1 MLRWALIFAIVAIV
15 AIAAGL
21 LGFAGIAGG
30 TAVLAKTIFHILLGL
45 VVVFI
50 VLDITLAKKL

>member
-1 MLRWALIFAIVAIV
+1 MLRWALIFAIVAI
-15 AIAAGL
+15 AACL
-21 LGFAGIAGG
+21 LGFAGIAGV

-50 VLDITLAKKL
+50 VLGITLAKKL